1 MNTFNWNPFLPLMV
15 FPTLLLHHTLSN
27 IMAFLNVNIAILLRH
42 TWHFFIMH
50 ICSPH
55 VFSTMVYL
63 INHMLKVDLFM
74 KSSIENLFNI
84 TPNYFELKIFGC
96 LCVIHGFDHMS
107 LTSLPLDL
115 RLVCVCV
122 FFPPC
127 KVFWYNFKK
136 KKKKKSFPV
145 M

>member
-1 MNTFNWNPFLPLMV
+1 MV

-27 IMAFLNVNIAILLRH
+27 IMAFLNVSIAILLRQ
-42 TWHFFIMH
+42 TSQFFIMR

-55 VFSTMVYL
+55 AFSTMVYL

-96 LCVIHGFDHMS
+96 LCVIHGFNHMS

-115 RLVCVCV
+115 WLVC
-122 FFPPC
+122 FFFLHAKC
-127 KVFWYNFKK
+127 ILVFWYSLKKEKKIISRRINFIE
-136 KKKKKSFPV
+136 SIFPFSY
-145 M
+145 